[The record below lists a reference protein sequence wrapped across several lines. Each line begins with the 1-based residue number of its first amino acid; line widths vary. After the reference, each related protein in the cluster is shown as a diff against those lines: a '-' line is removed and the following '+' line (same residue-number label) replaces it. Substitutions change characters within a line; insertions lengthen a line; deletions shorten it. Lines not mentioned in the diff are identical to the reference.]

1 MLGLSEEY
9 RVLFEGGFAVADE
22 CLARAIRSID
32 LRFGQGYAKSHPEL
46 VAMYMQVA
54 AQEFNTSSSQKRQRD
69 LVQAALSRLRIM
81 LEEVLDRFPARKEG
95 EEIFRQDEQ
104 DKQDE

>member
-9 RVLFEGGFAVADE
+9 RVLFEGGFSIADE

-32 LRFGQGYAKSHPEL
+32 LRFGQGYAKAHPEL
-46 VAMYMQVA
+46 VATYMQVA
-54 AQEFNTSSSQKRQRD
+54 AQEFNTSSSQKRQRE

-81 LEEVLDRFPARKEG
+81 LEEVLDRFPARDGREG
-95 EEIFRQDEQ
+95 ISRQDE
-104 DKQDE
+104 